1 MKNYQP
7 LFHQINLDW
16 IYLSPHFDD
25 VALSCGGLVWEQTQA
40 GHQVSIWT
48 VCAGNPPD
56 SALSPFAASLHS
68 RWKTGAEA
76 VNQRRLE
83 DAASCARLGATHRHL
98 STPDCIYR
106 RAPMENV
113 SPGEKQSVFLYTTE
127 ASLFG
132 PLHTAEAGQIKSLT
146 KELARTLPLQ
156 AQVVCPLALGDHV
169 DHQLVRR
176 AAERLERPMLY
187 YSDYPYVLE
196 SMDILEHMKDAGWST
211 IPHSI
216 SDSGMIA
223 WEESVSTH
231 TSQISTFWSDSTSM
245 RTALRTFRQK
255 MAGVLLWRSP
265 QRKPT

>member
-1 MKNYQP
+1 
-7 LFHQINLDW
+7 
-16 IYLSPHFDD
+16 
-25 VALSCGGLVWEQTQA
+25 
-40 GHQVSIWT
+40 VSILT

-56 SALSPFAASLHS
+56 SALSPFAASLHA
-68 RWKTGAEA
+68 RWKTGAES

-83 DAASCARLGATHRHL
+83 DAASCARLGATLRHL

-106 RAPMENV
+106 RAHTENL
-113 SPGEKQSVFLYTTE
+113 SPGEKRSVSLYSTE

-132 PLHTAEAGQIKSLT
+132 PLHATEAGLIKSLT

-169 DHQLVRR
+169 DHQLVRG
-176 AAERLERPMLY
+176 AAERLARPMLY

-196 SMDILEHMKDAGWST
+196 SMDILEQMKHAGWST
-211 IPHSI
+211 IPLSI
-216 SDSGMIA
+216 SESGMVA
-223 WEESVSTH
+223 WEEAVSTH
-231 TSQISTFWSDSTSM
+231 TSQTSTFWSDSTSI
-245 RTALRTFRQK
+245 RTALRSFRQK

>member
-1 MKNYQP
+1 M
-7 LFHQINLDW
+7 
-16 IYLSPHFDD
+16 
-25 VALSCGGLVWEQTQA
+25 
-40 GHQVSIWT
+40 SIWT

-56 SALSPFAASLHS
+56 SALSQFAASLHA
-68 RWKTGAEA
+68 RWKTGAES
-76 VNQRRLE
+76 VNQRSLE

-106 RAPMENV
+106 RAPTENL

-132 PLHTAEAGQIKSLT
+132 SLHTTEDGLIKSLS
-146 KELARTLPLQ
+146 KELARTLPLK

-176 AAERLERPMLY
+176 AAERIERPMLY

-196 SMDILEHMKDAGWST
+196 SMDILEQMKRVGWST

-216 SDSGMIA
+216 SESGMVA
-223 WEESVSTH
+223 WEEAISSH
-231 TSQISTFWSDSTSM
+231 SSQISTFWSDSTSM

-265 QRKPT
+265 QRKPV

>member
-1 MKNYQP
+1 
-7 LFHQINLDW
+7 
-16 IYLSPHFDD
+16 
-25 VALSCGGLVWEQTQA
+25 
-40 GHQVSIWT
+40 
-48 VCAGNPPD
+48 
-56 SALSPFAASLHS
+56 
-68 RWKTGAEA
+68 EA

-83 DAASCARLGATHRHL
+83 DTESCARLGATHSHL

-106 RAPMENV
+106 RAPTENV

-132 PLHTAEAGQIKSLT
+132 PLHTTEFGLIKRLT

-156 AQVVCPLALGDHV
+156 AQVVCPLSLGDHV

-196 SMDILEHMKDAGWST
+196 SMDILEHMKHAGWSA

-216 SDSGMIA
+216 YESGMIA
-223 WEESVSTH
+223 WEEAVSIN

-245 RTALRTFRQK
+245 STALRSFRQK
-255 MAGVLLWRSP
+255 MVGVLLWRSP

>member
-1 MKNYQP
+1 M
-7 LFHQINLDW
+7 
-16 IYLSPHFDD
+16 
-25 VALSCGGLVWEQTQA
+25 
-40 GHQVSIWT
+40 SIWT

-106 RAPMENV
+106 RIPTENL
-113 SPGEKQSVFLYTTE
+113 SPGEIQNVFLYTTE

-132 PLHTAEAGQIKSLT
+132 PLHTTEAGQIKSLI

-156 AQVVCPLALGDHV
+156 VQVVCPLALGDHV

-176 AAERLERPMLY
+176 VAERLERPMLY

>member
-1 MKNYQP
+1 M
-7 LFHQINLDW
+7 
-16 IYLSPHFDD
+16 
-25 VALSCGGLVWEQTQA
+25 
-40 GHQVSIWT
+40 SIWT

-56 SALSPFAASLHS
+56 SALSPFAASLHA
-68 RWKTGAEA
+68 RWKTGTEA

-83 DAASCARLGATHRHL
+83 DAESCARLGATHRHL
-98 STPDCIYR
+98 SAPDCIYR
-106 RAPMENV
+106 RVPTENL
-113 SPGEKQSVFLYTTE
+113 SPREKQSVFLYMTE

-132 PLHTAEAGQIKSLT
+132 PLHTSEAGLIKSLT

-196 SMDILEHMKDAGWST
+196 SMDILEHMKHAGWST

-223 WEESVSTH
+223 WEEAVSIN

-245 RTALRTFRQK
+245 RTALHSFRQK

>member
-1 MKNYQP
+1 MENV
-7 LFHQINLDW
+7 DW

-68 RWKTGAEA
+68 RWKTGAES

-83 DAASCARLGATHRHL
+83 DAASCVRFGATNRHL
-98 STPDCIYR
+98 STSDCIYR
-106 RAPMENV
+106 RAPTENL
-113 SPGEKQSVFLYTTE
+113 SPGEKQSDFLYTTE

-132 PLHTAEAGQIKSLT
+132 PLHTTEAGLIKSLA
-146 KELARTLPLQ
+146 KELARTLPPQ

-196 SMDILEHMKDAGWST
+196 SMDILEQMKRAGWST

-216 SDSGMIA
+216 SESGMVA
-223 WEESVSTH
+223 WEEAVSTH
-231 TSQISTFWSDSTSM
+231 TSQISTFWSDSTPM
-245 RTALRTFRQK
+245 RAALRSFRQK
-255 MAGVLLWRSP
+255 MA
-265 QRKPT
+265 

>member
-1 MKNYQP
+1 
-7 LFHQINLDW
+7 
-16 IYLSPHFDD
+16 
-25 VALSCGGLVWEQTQA
+25 VR
-40 GHQVSIWT
+40 SI
-48 VCAGNPPD
+48 
-56 SALSPFAASLHS
+56 
-68 RWKTGAEA
+68 
-76 VNQRRLE
+76 RRHHH
-83 DAASCARLGATHRHL
+83 AL

-106 RAPMENV
+106 RAPTENLI
-113 SPGEKQSVFLYTTE
+113 PGEKQSVFLYTTE

-132 PLHTAEAGQIKSLT
+132 PLHTTEAVLIKSLT

-176 AAERLERPMLY
+176 AAECLEHPMLY

-196 SMDILEHMKDAGWST
+196 SIDILEQMKHTGWST

-216 SDSGMIA
+216 SESGMVA
-223 WEESVSTH
+223 WEEAVSTH

-245 RTALRTFRQK
+245 RSALRSFHQK

>member
-1 MKNYQP
+1 MN
-7 LFHQINLDW
+7 
-16 IYLSPHFDD
+16 
-25 VALSCGGLVWEQTQA
+25 
-40 GHQVSIWT
+40 IWT

-56 SALSPFAASLHS
+56 STLSPFAASLHA
-68 RWKTGAEA
+68 RWNTGTEA

-83 DAASCARLGATHRHL
+83 DAASCARLGVTHRHL

-106 RAPMENV
+106 RAHMENL
-113 SPGEKQSVFLYTTE
+113 SPGEKQSVFFYPTE

-132 PLHTAEAGQIKSLT
+132 PLHTTEAGLIKSLT

-176 AAERLERPMLY
+176 ATERLERPMLY
-187 YSDYPYVLE
+187 YTDYPYVIE
-196 SMDILEHMKDAGWST
+196 SMGILEHMKHTGWST

-216 SDSGMIA
+216 SESGMIA
-223 WEESVSTH
+223 WEEALSTH

-245 RTALRTFRQK
+245 RSALRSFRQK
-255 MAGVLLWRSP
+255 MAGITLWRSP

>member
-1 MKNYQP
+1 
-7 LFHQINLDW
+7 
-16 IYLSPHFDD
+16 
-25 VALSCGGLVWEQTQA
+25 
-40 GHQVSIWT
+40 VSIWT

-56 SALSPFAASLHS
+56 SALSPFAASLHA
-68 RWKTGAEA
+68 RWKTGVES
-76 VNQRRLE
+76 VKQRRME

-98 STPDCIYR
+98 STTDCIYR
-106 RAPMENV
+106 RAPTENL
-113 SPGEKQSVFLYTTE
+113 SPGEKRSVFLYTTE

-132 PLHTAEAGQIKSLT
+132 PLHTTEAVLIKSLT
-146 KELARTLPLQ
+146 KELVNTLPLQ

-196 SMDILEHMKDAGWST
+196 SMDILERMKHIGWST
-211 IPHSI
+211 ITHSI
-216 SDSGMIA
+216 SESGMVA
-223 WEESVSTH
+223 WEEAVSTH
-231 TSQISTFWSDSTSM
+231 TSQISTFWSDSISM
-245 RTALRTFRQK
+245 RTALRSFRQK